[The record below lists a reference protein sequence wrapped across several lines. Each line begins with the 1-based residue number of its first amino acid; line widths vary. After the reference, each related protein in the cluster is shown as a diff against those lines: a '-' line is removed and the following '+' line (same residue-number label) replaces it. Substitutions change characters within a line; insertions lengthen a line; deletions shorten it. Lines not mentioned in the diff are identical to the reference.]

1 MKVSWPTMSADDAAE
16 IIQHNDMVA
25 FSGFTPAGSPKA
37 LPAAIA
43 RRANVLHQMRQPFQ
57 IRLLTGASISAAADD
72 ALSDADAVSW
82 RAPYQTSTGLR
93 QKINQGQVKFVDLHL
108 SEVAQMVNY
117 GFFGDI
123 DVAVIEATAI
133 TSDGRVWLSS
143 GIGNAP
149 TWLLRAK
156 KVIIE
161 LNHYHNPRVA
171 ELADIV
177 IPGAPPRRNSV
188 AIFHALDRVGNQYVQ
203 INPRKI
209 IAVVETNLPDA
220 GNVLDNANPISQQI
234 ADNVVTFLLDEM
246 AQGRIPA
253 EFFTAAKRR
262 GKHQQCGDGAAWRKP
277 GYSVLYDVFRSVAGV
292 CSSSAGDRQNHRR
305 QRLQPDAFRRLAAKD
320 LRQYGFLRQSYR
332 TAPAG
337 DLQ

>member
-1 MKVSWPTMSADDAAE
+1 MKVSWSTMSADDAAE

-43 RRANVLHQMRQPFQ
+43 RRANALHQMRQPFQ

-72 ALSDADAVSW
+72 ALSEADAVSW

-149 TWLLRAK
+149 TWLLRAQK
-156 KVIIE
+156 
-161 LNHYHNPRVA
+161 
-171 ELADIV
+171 
-177 IPGAPPRRNSV
+177 
-188 AIFHALDRVGNQYVQ
+188 
-203 INPRKI
+203 
-209 IAVVETNLPDA
+209 
-220 GNVLDNANPISQQI
+220 
-234 ADNVVTFLLDEM
+234 
-246 AQGRIPA
+246 
-253 EFFTAAKRR
+253 
-262 GKHQQCGDGAAWRKP
+262 
-277 GYSVLYDVFRSVAGV
+277 
-292 CSSSAGDRQNHRR
+292 
-305 QRLQPDAFRRLAAKD
+305 
-320 LRQYGFLRQSYR
+320 
-332 TAPAG
+332 
-337 DLQ
+337 

>member
-1 MKVSWPTMSADDAAE
+1 MLGEAHTMNSDEFERIQGMRRAVYDSEDYQEGMNAFLKNVNPISWGTEGEDRAMKVSWSTMSADDAAE

-43 RRANVLHQMRQPFQ
+43 RRANALHQMRQPFQ

-72 ALSDADAVSW
+72 ALSEADAVSW

-149 TWLLRAK
+149 TWLLRAQ

-161 LNHYHNPRVA
+161 LNHYHSPRVA

-177 IPGAPPRRNSV
+177 IPGAAAAQQRRYFSCAGSGRSSV
-188 AIFHALDRVGNQYVQ
+188 RTDR
-203 INPRKI
+203 
-209 IAVVETNLPDA
+209 
-220 GNVLDNANPISQQI
+220 S
-234 ADNVVTFLLDEM
+234 
-246 AQGRIPA
+246 AQNCRSGRN
-253 EFFTAAKRR
+253 E
-262 GKHQQCGDGAAWRKP
+262 
-277 GYSVLYDVFRSVAGV
+277 
-292 CSSSAGDRQNHRR
+292 SSRCR
-305 QRLQPDAFRRLAAKD
+305 QRAGQRQPHL
-320 LRQYGFLRQSYR
+320 
-332 TAPAG
+332 PA
-337 DLQ
+337 DCR